1 MPTTMNYQSL
11 PLIIG
16 QLSAVDIVL
25 LAVVVLLFLF
35 GRKIPTVLSRA
46 ATAIHTVKYNVDMV
60 RGVSRTEPDELT
72 PAVRKR
78 IVSES
83 DR

>member
-1 MPTTMNYQSL
+1 MNYLSL

-25 LAVVVLLFLF
+25 LAVVILLFLF
-35 GRKIPTVLSRA
+35 GRKIPVLIARA
-46 ATAIHTVKYNVDMV
+46 ATSIRTVSYNVDLV
-60 RGVSRTEPDELT
+60 RGVHGQERQRLT

-78 IVSES
+78 LVE
-83 DR
+83 DCER